1 MVLVSDIAAMNKV
14 TRFTSEEIIAILSLS
29 PNATAIYASEQIII
43 QAANDA
49 MIAFWDKDRSIV
61 GYPLEEAV
69 PELKGQPFLNI
80 IKNVWHTGI
89 SYEAHD
95 TPALL
100 KTGDQLQTFYFDFVY
115 RAILNEEGKTTCIL
129 HSATD
134 VTERNINRLALQQ
147 AKEQADDLCREKNI
161 NEELSVINQ
170 RLNISNAELQAT
182 QRNLYE
188 LTETLEDR
196 VQSRTNKLKESQI
209 KLEQAIETGKMGTWS
224 INPVNR
230 KVCMSDFIRDLFG
243 FLPDHEIL
251 LSQVLQAI
259 HPEYRAL
266 LTSTLSRQISSDTE
280 YPITNQITQQTK
292 WIRATGRAFFDHSDQ
307 LIEYSGMVIDI
318 TEQVNGR
325 MDLERIIAEKTALEH
340 DLRQNQQRLQSIL
353 DTMAEGVGI
362 IDAKGNLVYVNTM
375 AQQIFGLNADE
386 LQGRSFFDAQWRSQK
401 VDGMPLADQE
411 HPVAQMLEGS
421 HAVHDQEI
429 GIQSSPGERI
439 FISINAA
446 PMFGQQA
453 ELTGGIVTFMDV
465 TNRRKLMQQKDEFI
479 SVASHELKTPLT
491 TLKAALQLLDR
502 MKGNPSP
509 GIMNKLINQ
518 SNKSLTKLSN
528 LVADLLNVNRI
539 TQGQLHLRKKPFML
553 SEVIEDCCHH
563 IRSAGTHT
571 IIIKGNPAFIV
582 NADEQQIDQILINFI
597 NNAVK
602 YAPESKEII
611 VSIEQTNSYARI
623 SVQDKGPGVPEA
635 KIPHLFDRYF
645 RGDYSGIQFSGLGL
659 GLYICAEIIK
669 KHGGE
674 IGVDTTEGQGSTFW
688 FTLPL

>member
-1 MVLVSDIAAMNKV
+1 MNKV
-14 TRFTSEEIIAILSLS
+14 SRFTSEEIIAILSLS

-69 PELKGQPFLNI
+69 PELKGQPFLSI

-100 KTGDQLQTFYFDFVY
+100 KAGDQLQTFYFDFVY

-129 HSATD
+129 HTATD

-147 AKEQADDLCREKNI
+147 AKEQEEDLYREKNI
-161 NEELSVINQ
+161 NEELAAINH
-170 RLNISNAELQAT
+170 RLNSSNVELQAT

-188 LTETLEDR
+188 LTETLEER
-196 VQSRTNKLKESQI
+196 VQNRTIKLKESQI
-209 KLEQAIETGKMGTWS
+209 KLEQAIETGRMGTWS

-230 KVCMSDFIRDLFG
+230 KVYLSDFIRELFG
-243 FLPDHEIL
+243 FRPDQEIL
-251 LSQVLQAI
+251 LSQILQAI

-266 LTSTLSRQISSDTE
+266 LTSTLSREISSDTE
-280 YPITNQITQQTK
+280 YPITNQNTNQTK
-292 WIRATGRAFFDHSDQ
+292 WIRATGRAFYDHSDQ
-307 LIEYSGMVIDI
+307 LTEYSGMVIDI
-318 TEQVNGR
+318 TEQVNDR
-325 MDLERIIAEKTALEH
+325 KDLELIIAEKTALEH

-362 IDAKGNLVYVNTM
+362 IDAEGSLVYVNAM

-386 LQGRSFFDAQWRSQK
+386 LTGRSFFDAQWRSQK
-401 VDGMPLADQE
+401 VNGLPLANEE
-411 HPVAQMLEGS
+411 HPVAQMIAGS
-421 HAVHDQEI
+421 LAVHDQEI
-429 GIQSSPGERI
+429 GIQPSSGERI

-446 PMFGQQA
+446 PMFGQNT

-502 MKGNPSP
+502 MKDNPSP
-509 GIMNKLINQ
+509 GIMSKLINQ

-539 TQGQLHLRKKPFML
+539 TQGQLHLRKKLFML
-553 SEVIEDCCHH
+553 SDVIEDCCHH

-571 IIIKGNPAFIV
+571 IIVNGDPAFIV
-582 NADEQQIDQILINFI
+582 NADEQQIDQVLVNFI

-611 VSIEQTNSYARI
+611 VSIEQTRSCARI

-674 IGVDTTEGQGSTFW
+674 IGVDTIEGQGSTFW

>member
-1 MVLVSDIAAMNKV
+1 MNKV

-61 GYPLEEAV
+61 GYPLEEVV
-69 PELKGQPFLNI
+69 PELKGKPFVNI
-80 IKNVWHTGI
+80 IKNVWHSGI
-89 SYEAHD
+89 TYEAHD
-95 TPALL
+95 SPALL
-100 KTGDQLQTFYFDFVY
+100 KTGDQLHTFYFDFVY
-115 RAILNEEGKTTCIL
+115 RAILDDEGKTTCIL
-129 HSATD
+129 HTATD

-147 AKEQADDLCREKNI
+147 AKEQEEDLFKEKNI
-161 NEELSVINQ
+161 NEELAAINK
-170 RLNISNAELQAT
+170 RLHTSNVELQVT
-182 QRNLYE
+182 HRNLYE

-196 VQSRTNKLKESQI
+196 VQRRTTKLKESQI
-209 KLEQAIETGKMGTWS
+209 KLEQAIETGRMGTWS
-224 INPVNR
+224 INPVTR
-230 KVCMSDFIRDLFG
+230 QVSMSDFIRDLFG
-243 FLPDHEIL
+243 FRPDHEIL
-251 LSQVLQAI
+251 LSEILHAI

-266 LTSTLSRQISSDTE
+266 LTSTLSGQISSDTK
-280 YPITNQITQQTK
+280 YPITNQITEQTK
-292 WIRATGRAFFDHSDQ
+292 WIRATGRPFFDQSNQ
-307 LIEYSGMVIDI
+307 LVEYSGMVIDI
-318 TEQVNGR
+318 SEQVNDR

-362 IDAKGNLVYVNTM
+362 IDSRGNLIYVNAM
-375 AQQIFGLNADE
+375 AQQIFGLKADE
-386 LQGRSFFDAQWRSQK
+386 LTGLSFFDAQWSNQQ
-401 VDGMPLADQE
+401 VNGLPLPDDE
-411 HPVAQMLEGS
+411 HPVAQMIADS
-421 HAVHDQEI
+421 RAVHDQEI
-429 GIQSSPGERI
+429 GVQPISGERI
-439 FISINAA
+439 FLSINAA
-446 PMFGQQA
+446 PIFGNQS

-465 TNRRKLMQQKDEFI
+465 THRRKLMQQKDEFI

-491 TLKAALQLLDR
+491 SLKAALQLLDR
-502 MKGNPSP
+502 LRDNPNPDMMS
-509 GIMNKLINQ
+509 KLINQ

-539 TQGQLHLRKKPFML
+539 TQGQLHLRKSPFML
-553 SEVIEDCCHH
+553 SDVIEDCCHH
-563 IRSAGTHT
+563 ILSAGTQT
-571 IIIKGNPAFIV
+571 ITVKGDSAFIV
-582 NADEQQIDQILINFI
+582 NADEQQIDQVLINFI

-611 VSIEQTNSYARI
+611 ISIEQTDSHARI
-623 SVQDKGPGVPEA
+623 SVRDHGPGVPEA

-674 IGVDTTEGQGSTFW
+674 IGVNSIEGNGSTFW
-688 FTLPL
+688 FTLPR

>member
-1 MVLVSDIAAMNKV
+1 MNKV

-61 GYPLEEAV
+61 GYPLEEVV
-69 PELKGQPFLNI
+69 PELKGKPFVNI
-80 IKNVWHTGI
+80 IKNVWHSGI
-89 SYEAHD
+89 TYEAHD
-95 TPALL
+95 SPALL
-100 KTGDQLQTFYFDFVY
+100 KTGDQLHTFYFDFVY
-115 RAILNEEGKTTCIL
+115 RAILDDEGKTTCIL
-129 HSATD
+129 HTATD

-147 AKEQADDLCREKNI
+147 AKEQEEDLFKEKNI
-161 NEELSVINQ
+161 NEELAAINK
-170 RLNISNAELQAT
+170 RLHTSNVELQVT

-196 VQSRTNKLKESQI
+196 VQRRTTKLKESQI
-209 KLEQAIETGKMGTWS
+209 KLEQAIETGRMGTWS
-224 INPVNR
+224 INPVTR
-230 KVCMSDFIRDLFG
+230 QVSMSDFIRDLFG
-243 FLPDHEIL
+243 FRPDHEIL
-251 LSQVLQAI
+251 LSEILHAI

-266 LTSTLSRQISSDTE
+266 LTSTLSGQISSDTK
-280 YPITNQITQQTK
+280 YPITNQITEQTK
-292 WIRATGRAFFDHSDQ
+292 WIRATGRPFFDQSNQ
-307 LIEYSGMVIDI
+307 LVEYSGMVIDI
-318 TEQVNGR
+318 SEQVNDR

-362 IDAKGNLVYVNTM
+362 IDSRGNLIYVNAM
-375 AQQIFGLNADE
+375 AQQIFGLKADE
-386 LQGRSFFDAQWRSQK
+386 LTGLSFFDAQWSNQQ
-401 VDGMPLADQE
+401 VNGLPLPDDE
-411 HPVAQMLEGS
+411 HPVAQMIADS
-421 HAVHDQEI
+421 RAVHDQEI
-429 GIQSSPGERI
+429 GVQPISGERI
-439 FISINAA
+439 FLSINAA
-446 PMFGQQA
+446 PIFGNQS

-465 TNRRKLMQQKDEFI
+465 THRRKLMQQKDEFI

-491 TLKAALQLLDR
+491 SLKAALQLLDR
-502 MKGNPSP
+502 MRDNPNPDMMS
-509 GIMNKLINQ
+509 KLINQ

-539 TQGQLHLRKKPFML
+539 TQGQLHLRKSPFML
-553 SEVIEDCCHH
+553 SDVIEDCCHH
-563 IRSAGTHT
+563 ILSAGTHT
-571 IIIKGNPAFIV
+571 ITVKGDSAFIV
-582 NADEQQIDQILINFI
+582 NADEQQIDQVLINFI

-611 VSIEQTNSYARI
+611 ISIEQTDSHARI
-623 SVQDKGPGVPEA
+623 SVQDNGPGVPEA

-674 IGVDTTEGQGSTFW
+674 IGVNSIEGNGSTFW
-688 FTLPL
+688 FTLPR

>member
-1 MVLVSDIAAMNKV
+1 MNKV

-61 GYPLEEAV
+61 GYPLEEVV
-69 PELKGQPFLNI
+69 PELKGKPFVNI
-80 IKNVWHTGI
+80 IKNVWHSGI
-89 SYEAHD
+89 TYEAHD
-95 TPALL
+95 SPALL
-100 KTGDQLQTFYFDFVY
+100 KTGDQLHTFYFDFVY
-115 RAILNEEGKTTCIL
+115 RAILDDEGKTTCIL
-129 HSATD
+129 HTATD

-147 AKEQADDLCREKNI
+147 AKEQEEDLFKEKNI
-161 NEELSVINQ
+161 NEELAAINK
-170 RLNISNAELQAT
+170 RLHTSNVELQVT

-196 VQSRTNKLKESQI
+196 VQRRTTKLKESQI
-209 KLEQAIETGKMGTWS
+209 KLEQAIETGRMGTWS
-224 INPVNR
+224 INPVTR
-230 KVCMSDFIRDLFG
+230 QVSMSDFIRDLFG
-243 FLPDHEIL
+243 FRPDHEIL
-251 LSQVLQAI
+251 LSEILHAI

-266 LTSTLSRQISSDTE
+266 LTSTLSGQISSDTK
-280 YPITNQITQQTK
+280 YPITNQITEQTK
-292 WIRATGRAFFDHSDQ
+292 WIRATGRPFFDQSNQ
-307 LIEYSGMVIDI
+307 LVEYSGMVIDI
-318 TEQVNGR
+318 SEQVNDR

-362 IDAKGNLVYVNTM
+362 IDSRGNLIYVNAM
-375 AQQIFGLNADE
+375 AQQIFGLKADE
-386 LQGRSFFDAQWRSQK
+386 LTGLSFFDAQWSNQQ
-401 VDGMPLADQE
+401 VNGLPLPDDE
-411 HPVAQMLEGS
+411 HPVAQMIADS
-421 HAVHDQEI
+421 RAVHDQEI
-429 GIQSSPGERI
+429 GVQPISGERI
-439 FISINAA
+439 FLSINAA
-446 PMFGQQA
+446 PIFGNQS

-465 TNRRKLMQQKDEFI
+465 THRRKLMQQKDEFI

-491 TLKAALQLLDR
+491 SLKAALQLLDR
-502 MKGNPSP
+502 MRDNPNPDMMS
-509 GIMNKLINQ
+509 KLINQ

-539 TQGQLHLRKKPFML
+539 TQGQLHLRKSPFML
-553 SEVIEDCCHH
+553 SDVIEDCCHD
-563 IRSAGTHT
+563 ILSAGTHT
-571 IIIKGNPAFIV
+571 ITVKGDSAFIV
-582 NADEQQIDQILINFI
+582 NADEQQIDQVLINFI

-611 VSIEQTNSYARI
+611 ISIEQTDSHARI
-623 SVQDKGPGVPEA
+623 SVRDNGPGVPEA

-674 IGVDTTEGQGSTFW
+674 IGVNSIEGNGSTFW
-688 FTLPL
+688 FTLPR

>member
-1 MVLVSDIAAMNKV
+1 MNKA

-188 LTETLEDR
+188 LAETLEDR

-362 IDAKGNLVYVNTM
+362 IDARGNLIYVNTM

-386 LQGRSFFDAQWRSQK
+386 LKGRSFFDAQWRSQK
-401 VDGMPLADQE
+401 VNGMPLADQE

-502 MKGNPSP
+502 MKDNPSP

>member
-1 MVLVSDIAAMNKV
+1 MNKV

-224 INPVNR
+224 INPLNR

-362 IDAKGNLVYVNTM
+362 IDARGNLVYVNTM

-386 LQGRSFFDAQWRSQK
+386 LKGRSFFDAQWRSQK
-401 VDGMPLADQE
+401 VNGMPLADQE

-491 TLKAALQLLDR
+491 TLKAALQVLDR
-502 MKGNPSP
+502 MKDNPSP

>member
-1 MVLVSDIAAMNKV
+1 MNKV

-182 QRNLYE
+182 QRNMYE

-209 KLEQAIETGKMGTWS
+209 KLEQATETGKMGTWS
-224 INPVNR
+224 INPLNR

-362 IDAKGNLVYVNTM
+362 IDARGNLVYVNTM

-386 LQGRSFFDAQWRSQK
+386 LKGRSFFDAQWRSQK
-401 VDGMPLADQE
+401 VNGMPLADQE

-429 GIQSSPGERI
+429 GIQSSSGERI

-502 MKGNPSP
+502 MKDNPSP

-611 VSIEQTNSYARI
+611 VSIEQTHRYARI